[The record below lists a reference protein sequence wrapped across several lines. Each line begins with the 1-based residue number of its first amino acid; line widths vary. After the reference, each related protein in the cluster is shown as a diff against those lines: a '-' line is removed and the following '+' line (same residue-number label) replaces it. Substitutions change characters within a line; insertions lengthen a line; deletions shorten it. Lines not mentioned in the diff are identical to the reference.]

1 MASTPV
7 KEPLVVVCLRHV
19 DQRARVDPLTG
30 EIDRDPRSATASAA
44 DLAALEH
51 ALRIAEAWSG
61 RVLAIAAGSPEAD
74 HTLRQAMALGAQVMR
89 VAWPQERE
97 AYVRELCAGERPLA
111 RALAGAI
118 AEAGSPAVV
127 LCGDRSP
134 DRGTGSV
141 PAFLAYELGA
151 AQALGLVRLDVDGDS
166 LRGER
171 RLDAGRRE
179 RLRIP
184 RPAVCSVEP
193 AGVRLRRA
201 SLPATLA
208 SNAVPVPVVQPR
220 TPPDEPSVRVGAPHP
235 YRPRT
240 RVQPPPYGDTP
251 HERLVQL
258 TGVLVAHDP
267 PTVVGPT
274 DAAHAAE
281 ALLDYLDRGG
291 YARTPADV
299 EREEA

>member
-7 KEPLVVVCLRHV
+7 KEPLVVACLRHV
-19 DQRARVDPLTG
+19 DQRAGVDPLTG
-30 EIDRDPRSATASAA
+30 ELDCDPRSASASAA
-44 DLAALEH
+44 DLAALEY
-51 ALRIAEAWSG
+51 ALRIAQAWSG
-61 RVLAIAAGSPEAD
+61 RVLAVIAGAPKAND
-74 HTLRQAMALGAQVMR
+74 TLRQAMALGSEAVR
-89 VAWPQERE
+89 VAWPQARE

-111 RALAGAI
+111 RALAEAI
-118 AEAGSPAVV
+118 DQAGSPAVV

-141 PAFLAYELGA
+141 PAFLAHELGA
-151 AQALGLVRLDVDGDS
+151 AQALGLVRLDVDGDG

-171 RLDAGRRE
+171 RLDGGRRE

-193 AGVRLRRA
+193 GGVRLRRA
-201 SLPATLA
+201 SLPETMAA
-208 SNAVPVPVVQPR
+208 DAAPVPVAEPR
-220 TPPDEPSVRVGAPHP
+220 TLPDEPRVRVGAPRP

-240 RVQPPPYGDTP
+240 RVQPPPSGTTP

-274 DAAHAAE
+274 GAAHAAD
-281 ALLDYLDRGG
+281 ALLDYLKRE
-291 YARTPADV
+291 DV
-299 EREEA
+299 

>member
-7 KEPLVVVCLRHV
+7 REPLVVSCLRHV

-30 EIDRDPRSATASAA
+30 EIERDPRAATVSAA
-44 DLAALEH
+44 DLAALEY
-51 ALRIAEAWSG
+51 ALRIADAWSG
-61 RVLAIAAGSPEAD
+61 RVLAVAAGSPEAD
-74 HTLRQAMALGAQVMR
+74 GTLRQAMALGAQAVR
-89 VAWPQERE
+89 VAWPQEGE

-111 RALAGAI
+111 RALTQAVGQV
-118 AEAGSPAVV
+118 GSPAVV
-127 LCGDRSP
+127 LCGDRSQ

-141 PAFLAYELGA
+141 PAFLAHELGA
-151 AQALGLVRLDVDGDS
+151 AQALGLVRLEVDGVG

-171 RLDAGRRE
+171 RLDGGRRE

-193 AGVRLRRA
+193 GGVRLRRA
-201 SLPATLA
+201 PLPAALA
-208 SNAVPVPVVQPR
+208 AEHASVPVV
-220 TPPDEPSVRVGAPHP
+220 EPAISPTEPAVRVGAPRP

-240 RVQPPPYGDTP
+240 RVQPAPSGDTP

-258 TGVLVAHDP
+258 AGVLVAHDP

-274 DAAHAAE
+274 DAGHAAD
-281 ALLDYLDRGG
+281 ALFDYLDRGG

-299 EREEA
+299 GREDA